1 MDKWDRQT
9 NIHPVKQPQVGAA
22 GLALAAVLALCV
34 LAPPDVRGASL
45 AAVALF
51 VSVAVVATS
60 GSAAASPASRLIFAM
75 IPLSLFAARAGL
87 APGEAVEPAACL
99 LLAAFAGTASAA
111 AAFDVERLAWL
122 YAVLVCVSGG
132 RALYE
137 VGWGLAAW
145 ADRVR
150 ASVPVGDAAAILN
163 RLEQGRPYAG
173 FMTPAA
179 LGCLLAMTIPAVAAW
194 ASGKRGLPRLVGF
207 AAVAIGAGG
216 LVASR
221 SVSAMVAL
229 CGAIALAA
237 LRGRV
242 ARRLVA
248 VAVPAIGLAV
258 IVAGVLRPD
267 AVFAPGREDSPW
279 RLRAGN
285 VRIGVEIARD
295 HPLIGVG
302 PGGYAEAFPQYRRPG
317 DNESRH
323 AHDLPAELIA
333 EWGVPVG
340 LAFSALF
347 FWLFLSPVFWKSGD
361 PRTLSSGLA
370 IGLAAFA
377 LHNLVDFTAF
387 LPSLLVLAAV
397 TRGFIAAPPAPA
409 RATLPVR
416 AAWVGLALA
425 IASICAL
432 SGFARDALFDAGE
445 LAAAGDHA
453 AVLLLAQRAE
463 RLAPWDADP
472 PMLAAEARLAA
483 APADRPAA
491 APDAERAVL
500 RAPARASARWL
511 RARVRTASGD
521 ATGAYAD
528 MVEAERLYP
537 MRKEYAAEASAL
549 ADALRQASAAAP
561 R

>member
-1 MDKWDRQT
+1 
-9 NIHPVKQPQVGAA
+9 VKQPQVGAA

-34 LAPPDVRGASL
+34 LAPPDVRGAGL

-51 VSVAVVATS
+51 VAVAVVAT
-60 GSAAASPASRLIFAM
+60 GGTAAASPASRLIFAAV
-75 IPLSLFAARAGL
+75 PLALFASRTAV

-99 LLAAFAGTASAA
+99 FLAAFAGTAATASA
-111 AAFDVERLAWL
+111 FEVERLAWL
-122 YAVLVCVSGG
+122 YGLLVSVAGG

-137 VGWGLAAW
+137 AGWGLAAW
-145 ADRVR
+145 AERVR
-150 ASVPVGDAAAILN
+150 ATAPAAGAAAVLN
-163 RLEQGRPYAG
+163 RIEQGRPYAG

-179 LGCLLAMTIPAVAAW
+179 LGCLLAMTIPAIAAW
-194 ASGKRGLPRLVGF
+194 ALGKRGRPRLAGF

-242 ARRLVA
+242 TPRLVA
-248 VAVPAIGLAV
+248 IAVPAIGIAV
-258 IVAGVLRPD
+258 VVIGLLRPD

-285 VRIGVEIARD
+285 VRIGLEIARD
-295 HPLIGVG
+295 HPLAGAG
-302 PGGYAEAFPQYRRPG
+302 PGGYAETFSQYRRPG

-323 AHDLPAELIA
+323 AHALPAELMA

-340 LAFSALF
+340 LALSALF
-347 FWLFLSPVFWKSGD
+347 FWLFLSPVLRTTGD
-361 PRTLSSGLA
+361 RDTLTSGLA

-377 LHNLVDFTAF
+377 LHNVVDFTAF
-387 LPSLLVLAAV
+387 LPSLLILAAV
-397 TRGFIAAPPAPA
+397 TRGLIAATPSLTP
-409 RATLPVR
+409 ATLPLR

-425 IASICAL
+425 IALLCAL
-432 SGFARDALFDAGE
+432 SGFARDALFDAGA
-445 LAAAGDHA
+445 LAAEGDHA
-453 AVLLLAQRAE
+453 AVLALAQRAE

-483 APADRPAA
+483 APPDPAAA
-491 APDAERAVL
+491 APDAERAVAL
-500 RAPARASARWL
+500 APSRASARWL
-511 RARVRTASGD
+511 RARVRSAGGD

-528 MVEAERLYP
+528 TVEAARLYP
-537 MRKEYAAEASAL
+537 MRKEYAAQATAL
-549 ADALRQASAAAP
+549 AGALRQASAAAP